1 MSNGICSGISY
12 GNCCQQEIFNISG
25 GSSNTVVE
33 QRGASVRGLPPS
45 ITDTSKTRKTA
56 GLYLKHI
63 LKSLRAPGPTAFV
76 KVTRIVGGMG
86 SKEKEYSYDE
96 VRTDDS
102 TLKRTG
108 EFVSG
113 AGGFHFSFV
122 VGEVASRP

>member
-1 MSNGICSGISY
+1 
-12 GNCCQQEIFNISG
+12 
-25 GSSNTVVE
+25 
-33 QRGASVRGLPPS
+33 
-45 ITDTSKTRKTA
+45 
-56 GLYLKHI
+56 
-63 LKSLRAPGPTAFV
+63 
-76 KVTRIVGGMG
+76 MG